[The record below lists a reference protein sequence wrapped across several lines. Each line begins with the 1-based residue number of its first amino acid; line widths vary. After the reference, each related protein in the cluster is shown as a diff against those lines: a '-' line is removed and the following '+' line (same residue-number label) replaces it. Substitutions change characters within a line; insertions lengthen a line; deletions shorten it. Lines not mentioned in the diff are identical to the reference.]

1 MYLFLKV
8 IWHFTFQ
15 YWRQSLNSLRCQFYF
30 QWLKTWLMNWVSVSL
45 SDHLFPFCARELFK
59 VMIERLTWTMKENLK
74 TFKSMLV
81 HVVVL
86 LNDVSLLLFSG
97 SVPPY
102 YREVYDIVCPEQ
114 DRIDR
119 DLFVKILIKSSLP
132 KQALSTVSSFV
143 IYMI

>member
-1 MYLFLKV
+1 M
-8 IWHFTFQ
+8 
-15 YWRQSLNSLRCQFYF
+15 
-30 QWLKTWLMNWVSVSL
+30 SV

-59 VMIERLTWTMKENLK
+59 VMNERLTWTMKENLK

-143 IYMI
+143 IYTI